1 MAVENI
7 QAMFLAAAR
16 KTKQGGQSIH
26 ILVDEDMPIKFK
38 NSTKFLKLESDPEM
52 RDRRICRVGTAKVA
66 RTRPKIPVGWSGT
79 INLLIDV
86 DGIEEDDVIK
96 FAETADKVIE
106 MGDYR
111 PKKRGRFGKFT
122 VIKVI
127 K

>member
-1 MAVENI
+1 
-7 QAMFLAAAR
+7 
-16 KTKQGGQSIH
+16 
-26 ILVDEDMPIKFK
+26 
-38 NSTKFLKLESDPEM
+38 M

-111 PKKRGRFGKFT
+111 PEKRGRFGKFT